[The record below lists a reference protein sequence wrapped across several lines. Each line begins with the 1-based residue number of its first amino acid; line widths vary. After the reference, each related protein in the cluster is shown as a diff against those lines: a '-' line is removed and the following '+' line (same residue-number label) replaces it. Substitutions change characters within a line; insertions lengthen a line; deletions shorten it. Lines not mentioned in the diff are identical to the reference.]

1 MISKCIAFLV
11 AALMLADCCASGNG
25 CAPESGAPIAWDGLG
40 SAPTSDTQPVEP
52 QPKTHARAKREI
64 IVGPL
69 DAAATEQ
76 NNKVQPKN
84 QWEQEQA
91 ADRDDEMRLKRK
103 LMICRNCLSGESA
116 RDNAT
121 SSSR

>member
-11 AALMLADCCASGNG
+11 AALMLADCCALGNV

-40 SAPTSDTQPVEP
+40 SGPTSDTQPVEP
-52 QPKTHARAKREI
+52 QPKKHARAKREI
-64 IVGPL
+64 IVDPL

-76 NNKVQPKN
+76 NKKIQPKD

-116 RDNAT
+116 RDDAT